1 MRECLEIKM
10 PKITN
15 TIYASLA
22 QLEEGELGLDFF
34 IAMSKYGK
42 GLFAARDLKEGE
54 IITRYEG
61 ELIHDA
67 DLGSRTRTHM
77 LRVPG
82 FDYIW
87 DGYPISR
94 SLHYDRTT
102 KLFTADDERVGF
114 GAIANSSKHG
124 NAKIKWFYNDLDG
137 RSASY
142 NPKLQKNFPSKYVRP
157 KVPFLVASKPID
169 AGREIL
175 WKYQVELDPD
185 ETEVED

>member
-1 MRECLEIKM
+1 MNTSINKM
-10 PKITN
+10 PKIIN
-15 TIYASLA
+15 TLYASKA
-22 QLEEGELGLDFF
+22 SLEEGELGLDFF

-42 GLFAARDLKEGE
+42 GLFAARDIRNGE
-54 IITRYEG
+54 IITRYDG
-61 ELIHDA
+61 DLIHDA
-67 DLGSRTRTHM
+67 DLGQRTRTHM

-94 SLHYDRTT
+94 SLSYDRTT
-102 KLFTADDERVGF
+102 KLFTADDEERGF
-114 GAIANSSKHG
+114 GAIANSSKQG
-124 NAKIKWFYNDLDG
+124 NAKIKWFYNDLDA

-142 NPKLQKNFPSKYVRP
+142 NPNLQKNLPSKNVRP
-157 KVPFLVASKPID
+157 KVPFLVASKDIQ

>member
-1 MRECLEIKM
+1 M

-15 TIYASLA
+15 TIYASKA
-22 QLEEGELGLDFF
+22 SLEEGELGIDFY
-34 IAMSKYGK
+34 IARSKYGK
-42 GLFAARDLKEGE
+42 GLFAARDIMAGE
-54 IITRYEG
+54 IITRYDG
-61 ELIHDA
+61 DLIHDS
-67 DLGSRTRTHM
+67 DIGNRTRTHM

-94 SLHYDRTT
+94 SLRFDRTT
-102 KLFTADDERVGF
+102 KLFTADDEEVGF

-124 NAKIKWFYNDLDG
+124 NARIKWFYNDLVG
-137 RSASY
+137 RPSSY
-142 NPKLQKNFPSKYVRP
+142 DPYSQKNFPSKNVRP
-157 KVPFLVASKPID
+157 KVPFLVASKEIQ

-185 ETEVED
+185 ETEIDD